1 MSGFRPAQDLASL
14 STVLVTVDDVA
25 TQAPAIWTVADL
37 LLFQGSDPYRR
48 SAVTGEPRAPFC
60 MMGVCFDCLVTVD
73 GAADRQGC
81 LVRLRDG
88 MTIQRQG
95 THQ

>member
-1 MSGFRPAQDLASL
+1 MSGFRSAQDLASL
-14 STVLVTVDDVA
+14 PSVRVTVDDVA

-37 LLFQGSDPYRR
+37 LLFRGGDPYRR
-48 SAVTGEPRAPFC
+48 SAVTGAPRAPFC

-73 GAADRQGC
+73 GEMDRQGC

-95 THQ
+95 SHR